1 MSEFAV
7 EPAATPTAKRSSKT
21 FLWVFLAIQAL
32 FIVATAL
39 VAGTSATVGA
49 GAILMISAW
58 GLVDL
63 VLAAVYAARR
73 ITQI

>member
-7 EPAATPTAKRSSKT
+7 EPAATPAVKRNSKT
-21 FLWVFLAIQAL
+21 FLVVFLAVQAL

-39 VAGTSATVGA
+39 VSGASTTVGA
-49 GAILMISAW
+49 GAILMVSAW

-63 VLAAVYAARR
+63 VLAAIYTVRHVAQA
-73 ITQI
+73 